1 MTRQSISCALAL
13 AMLVLTACGGDEQS
27 SSSIYRLNRKPV
39 SVRGWILD
47 VKGAEHAQ
55 APEME
60 IARRSQLFLSTSVW
74 VEDVKFASGGV
85 AENGAFVVLDVPPA
99 NAILGFNAPGA
110 ETARVVLEGIPG
122 TADVFIP
129 DIILEPNGAK
139 VLDPKKILIRVPA
152 DVDKPTPTGAT
163 ATVAGYKVPIINT
176 PLKML
181 ADRREY
187 PNPGGF
193 RPVATFK

>member
-1 MTRQSISCALAL
+1 MTRQSIPSALVL
-13 AMLVLTACGGDEQS
+13 AMLVLAACSSDEE
-27 SSSIYRLNRKPV
+27 RLARNPT
-39 SVRGWILD
+39 SVRGWVLD
-47 VKGAEHAQ
+47 VKGSQHEQ

-60 IARRSQLFLSTSVW
+60 IARRTQLFAATTVW
-74 VEDVKFASGGV
+74 VENVELASGGV
-85 AENGAFVVLDVPPA
+85 AENGAFIVLDVPPNKA
-99 NAILGFNAPGA
+99 TLGFNAPGA
-110 ETARVVLEGIPG
+110 ETARVVLEGVPG
-122 TADVFIP
+122 SADVFIP

-139 VLDPKKILIRVPA
+139 VLDPKKILVRVPA

-163 ATVAGYKVPIINT
+163 ATVAGYKVPIIST

-181 ADRREY
+181 VDRREY